1 MIKIVDIGF
10 GFTHV
15 DSTFGIDRRHG
26 TPDYLFLLFRSRVK
40 VFFDEGSFIV
50 EYPAVIIYPKNHKHK
65 YAYADEPLVN
75 DFIHFDGD
83 PVGGP
88 NGINEIDELLKI
100 LDIPVNTLIFIDD
113 FQIISNLIWDLE
125 SEYRQP
131 GAFKDHLLDAKI
143 KVLLC
148 KIACICHQE
157 KNIPQSVNHHRKEFT
172 NIRNR
177 IYQLHGPDLSVSELA
192 GQLYMSTS
200 YFHHV
205 YKILFNASPGQDMI
219 RSRINYACVLLRSEN
234 ISVAKVAEMCH
245 YSNVE
250 HFIRQFKQYMKCTP
264 GEYRRR
270 N

>member
-1 MIKIVDIGF
+1 MIKIIDIGF
-10 GFTHV
+10 DFTHD
-15 DSTFGIDRRHG
+15 DSDFRIDRKTG

-40 VFFDEGSFIV
+40 VFFNESGKNEKPFIV
-50 EYPAVIIYPKNHKHK
+50 EYPAVMIYPKGHKHK
-65 YAYADEPLVN
+65 YGYADEPLVN

-83 PVGGP
+83 A
-88 NGINEIDELLKI
+88 NEIAELLKI
-100 LDIPVNTLIFIDD
+100 LNIPMNTLIFIDD

-125 SEYRQP
+125 YEYRQP
-131 GAFKDHLLDAKI
+131 GMFKGHLLDAKI
-143 KVLLC
+143 RVLLC

-177 IYQLHGPDLSVSELA
+177 IYQLHGPDISIPELA
-192 GQLYMSTS
+192 GQLYMSSS
-200 YFHHV
+200 YFHRI

-219 RSRINYACVLLRSEN
+219 QSRINYACILLRSEI
-234 ISVAKVAEMCH
+234 ISVAKISEMCH
-245 YSNVE
+245 YSSVE

-264 GEYRRR
+264 GEYRKR